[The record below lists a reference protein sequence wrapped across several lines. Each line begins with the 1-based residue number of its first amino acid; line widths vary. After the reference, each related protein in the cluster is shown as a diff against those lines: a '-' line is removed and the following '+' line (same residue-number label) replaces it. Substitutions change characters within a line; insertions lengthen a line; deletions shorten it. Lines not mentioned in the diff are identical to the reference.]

1 MDFQIGDT
9 ASGNAADE
17 RDPSTVTPAGRLG
30 VWPRGSARPTIRARG
45 LRSRMAANSASG
57 SRADS
62 GCGVAP
68 TFEHAMSDSIISI
81 EFGNAMDT

>member
-1 MDFQIGDT
+1 
-9 ASGNAADE
+9 
-17 RDPSTVTPAGRLG
+17 
-30 VWPRGSARPTIRARG
+30 
-45 LRSRMAANSASG
+45 MAANSASG